1 MSMFDSFII
10 KPTAFGLDI
19 SDSSLKII
27 QLKKR
32 GKSFALASFGETKM
46 EPGIIEQGDIKNEK
60 ALSENIRK
68 AVKEACGERIR
79 TKRAIIS
86 LPEEKAFLQ
95 VIQLP
100 LMKEEEAQQAIY
112 FEAENYIPLPVEK
125 VYLDSQI
132 ISCDAK
138 TRKLNVLIVDIP
150 KTIIDSYVR
159 SLKGAALE
167 PVAFEI
173 ESMSI
178 SRALIKDNMDSQA
191 LVTVDLGENRTSF
204 SIFFEQSLKFTATS
218 QLSAKNFSELIA
230 QSLKISFK
238 EAEALKIK
246 NGIGRSKL
254 GKKITEA
261 LSSTLETLV
270 DLSEKYL
277 NYCQTQYNQKAAKI
291 LLCGG
296 GANLKGLADFLSQRL
311 KISVELGNPWTNIMS
326 SRSKKAKMLTPE
338 ESLRYT
344 TALGL
349 ALRGAKL

>member
-125 VYLDSQI
+125 VY
-132 ISCDAK
+132 
-138 TRKLNVLIVDIP
+138 R
-150 KTIIDSYVR
+150 
-159 SLKGAALE
+159 ALE
-167 PVAFEI
+167 
-173 ESMSI
+173 SY
-178 SRALIKDNMDSQA
+178 
-191 LVTVDLGENRTSF
+191 LVS
-204 SIFFEQSLKFTATS
+204 
-218 QLSAKNFSELIA
+218 
-230 QSLKISFK
+230 
-238 EAEALKIK
+238 
-246 NGIGRSKL
+246 
-254 GKKITEA
+254 
-261 LSSTLETLV
+261 
-270 DLSEKYL
+270 
-277 NYCQTQYNQKAAKI
+277 
-291 LLCGG
+291 
-296 GANLKGLADFLSQRL
+296 
-311 KISVELGNPWTNIMS
+311 
-326 SRSKKAKMLTPE
+326 
-338 ESLRYT
+338 
-344 TALGL
+344 
-349 ALRGAKL
+349 